1 MDTVRGR
8 IVLPHTSYLIF
19 AVRTILTKKEA
30 FMFLIDDVLL
40 SPAKGMFYIFKQIHK
55 AAEEEFLD
63 EENVSAELSELYMM
77 LETEKITEDEFNNKE
92 SELLKRLGQIE
103 EYKKKHFEVVD
114 EREESEDEDEV
125 RNV

>member
-1 MDTVRGR
+1 
-8 IVLPHTSYLIF
+8 
-19 AVRTILTKKEA
+19 
-30 FMFLIDDVLL
+30 MFLIDDVLL

-77 LETEKITEDEFNNKE
+77 LETGKITEEEFNNRE
-92 SELLKRLGQIE
+92 SELLNRLEQIE

-114 EREESEDEDEV
+114 EREESEDEDTV
-125 RNV
+125 